1 MKRLQ
6 GIVSS
11 GVAVR
16 SPNPMPAADDKMR
29 IPVRVRAISSQELP
43 TVTDKYLNENKW
55 WVSPYNF
62 VPEVRATFDLPEK
75 VSIHDATLRDGEQT
89 PGIVFSIADKI
100 AIAEK
105 LDEVGVERIE
115 AGMPA
120 VSEQDFE
127 AIKQI
132 SKLGL
137 KARIYTFAR
146 AMNSDIDKALECG
159 CHGVIVEVP
168 IGYPKLKYQFKWTW
182 EDVLKKSVGVI
193 NYAKSHGLHVVY
205 FPYDTTRAREEDLRN
220 LLSRIVLD
228 SNPDS
233 VGVVDTMGC
242 ALPEAIKY
250 MVRLVKSLTKLP
262 VEVHTHNDFGMAV
275 ATELAGVEA
284 GANCIHSCA
293 NGLGERTGNAP
304 LEELMVALH
313 VLYGYD
319 TQYRLEKLP
328 ELGELVSRISGFAT
342 AVNKPIL
349 GERNFTRE
357 SGIGV
362 DLVVKEPL
370 AMFGT
375 HPALTG
381 RRGEIVLGKKSGKA
395 SITWNLEQMG
405 IEGTDDEAVAEML
418 KRVKDKGIE
427 KRGLLTQKEFR
438 EIVDGVLMAVRR

>member
-1 MKRLQ
+1 M
-6 GIVSS
+6 S
-11 GVAVR
+11 
-16 SPNPMPAADDKMR
+16 N
-29 IPVRVRAISSQELP
+29 E
-43 TVTDKYLNENKW
+43 KYYRENQW

-62 VPEVRATFDLPEK
+62 VPQVRSTYQLPER

-89 PGIVFSIADKI
+89 PGVVFSVADKV

-105 LDEVGVERIE
+105 LAEVGVERIE

-120 VSEQDFE
+120 VSEQDFQ
-127 AIKQI
+127 AIKEI
-132 SKLGL
+132 SRLGL
-137 KARIYTFAR
+137 KSKIYTFAR
-146 AMNSDIDKALECG
+146 AINSDIDKALECG
-159 CHGVIVEVP
+159 CHGVIIEIP
-168 IGYPKLKYQFKWTW
+168 IGYPKLQYQFKWTW
-182 EDVLKKSVGVI
+182 EDVLKKSIGVI
-193 NYAKSHGLHVVY
+193 NYAKSRGLYTVY
-205 FPYDTTRAREEDLRN
+205 FPYDTTRAREDDLTN
-220 LLSRIVLD
+220 LLTRVMQEAP
-228 SNPDS
+228 PDS

-242 ALPEAIKY
+242 VLPEAMKY
-250 MVRLVKSLTKLP
+250 LVRLVKSITHLP

-284 GANCIHSCA
+284 GAEVVHSCA
-293 NGLGERTGNAP
+293 NGLGERTGNAA

-319 TQYRLEKLP
+319 TQYNLARLP
-328 ELGELVSRISGFAT
+328 ELGELVSRISKFNI

-381 RRGEIVLGKKSGKA
+381 RRGEVVLGKKSGKA
-395 SITWNLEQMG
+395 SITYNLEQMG
-405 IEGTDDEAVAEML
+405 ITNAGDEAVSEML
-418 KRVKDKGIE
+418 RRVKEKGIE
-427 KRGLLTQKEFR
+427 KRGLLTADEFR
-438 EIVDGVLMAVRR
+438 AIVDEVLVAKQSPASA

>member
-1 MKRLQ
+1 MNGAYYR
-6 GIVSS
+6 
-11 GVAVR
+11 
-16 SPNPMPAADDKMR
+16 
-29 IPVRVRAISSQELP
+29 E
-43 TVTDKYLNENKW
+43 NEW

-62 VPEVRATFDLPEK
+62 VPEVRARFNLPER

-89 PGIVFSIADKI
+89 PGVVFSVADKI

-105 LDEVGVERIE
+105 LDQVGVERIE

-120 VSEQDFE
+120 VSEPDFR
-127 AIKQI
+127 AIKEI
-132 SKLGL
+132 SRLGL

-146 AMNSDIDKALECG
+146 AMTADIDKALECG
-159 CHGVIVEVP
+159 CHGVIVEIP

-182 EDVLKKSVGVI
+182 EDVLRKSVDVVK
-193 NYAKSHGLHVVY
+193 YAKSRGLNVVY
-205 FPYDTTRAREEDLRN
+205 FPYDTTRAREDDLTN
-220 LLSRIVLD
+220 LLTRIMQD
-228 SNPDS
+228 APPDAI
-233 VGVVDTMGC
+233 GLVDTMGC
-242 ALPEAIKY
+242 ALPEAIKF
-250 MVRLVKSLTKLP
+250 MVRWIKRLTSLP

-284 GANCIHSCA
+284 GAECVHSCA

-319 TQYRLEKLP
+319 TGYNLAKLP
-328 ELGELVSRISGFAT
+328 ELGEVVRRIVDLPI

-349 GERNFTRE
+349 GARNFTRE

-381 RRGEIVLGKKSGKA
+381 RCGEVVLGKKSGKA
-395 SITWNLEQMG
+395 SITYNLEQMG
-405 IEGTDDEAVAEML
+405 ITDAPDEAVGEML
-418 KRVKDKGIE
+418 KLVKNRGIA
-427 KRGLLTQKEFR
+427 KRGLVKAEEFR
-438 EIVDGVLMAVRR
+438 EIAESVLAVKK

>member
-1 MKRLQ
+1 MN
-6 GIVSS
+6 GE
-11 GVAVR
+11 
-16 SPNPMPAADDKMR
+16 PMN
-29 IPVRVRAISSQELP
+29 
-43 TVTDKYLNENKW
+43 DKYFRENEW
-55 WVSPYNF
+55 WVSPYDF
-62 VPEVRATFDLPEK
+62 IPEVRSTFQLPAK

-89 PGIVFSIADKI
+89 PGVVMSVSEKV

-120 VSEQDFE
+120 VSEQDFQ
-127 AIKQI
+127 AIKEI

-137 KARIYTFAR
+137 KAKIYTLAR
-146 AMNSDIDKALECG
+146 AINADIDKAIECG
-159 CHGVIVEVP
+159 CHGVIIEVP

-182 EDVLKKSVGVI
+182 EDVLRKSVPVI
-193 NYAKSHGLHVVY
+193 NYAKSRGMHVVY
-205 FPYDTTRAREEDLRN
+205 FPYDTTRARAEDLTN
-220 LLSRIVLD
+220 LLTRIMQD
-228 SNPDS
+228 APPDS
-233 VGVVDTMGC
+233 IGVVDTMGC
-242 ALPEAIKY
+242 ILPEAMKY
-250 MVRLVKSLTKLP
+250 MVRMFKKLTNNLP

-284 GANCIHSCA
+284 GAEVVHSCA
-293 NGLGERTGNAP
+293 NGLGERTGNAA

-319 TQYRLEKLP
+319 TQYDLSKLP
-328 ELGELVSRISGFAT
+328 ELGELVSRISRFPT
-342 AVNKPIL
+342 AANKPIL

-381 RRGEIVLGKKSGKA
+381 RRGEIVLGKKSGKL
-395 SITWNLEQMG
+395 SITYNLEQMG
-405 IEGTDDEAVAEML
+405 ITDADDEAVGEML

-427 KRGLLTQKEFR
+427 KRGLLTEEEFR
-438 EIVDGVLMAVRR
+438 DIVDSVLVAKR

>member
-1 MKRLQ
+1 MKDLYYR
-6 GIVSS
+6 
-11 GVAVR
+11 
-16 SPNPMPAADDKMR
+16 
-29 IPVRVRAISSQELP
+29 E
-43 TVTDKYLNENKW
+43 NEW

-62 VPEVRATFDLPEK
+62 VPEVRSTFDLPQK

-89 PGIVFSIADKI
+89 PGVVFSIADKL

-120 VSEQDFE
+120 VSDQDFE

-132 SKLGL
+132 SKMGL
-137 KARIYTFAR
+137 KAKIYTFAR
-146 AMNSDIDKALECG
+146 AINTDIDKAIECG

-182 EDVLKKSVGVI
+182 EDVLRKSVGVI
-193 NYAKSHGLHVVY
+193 NYAKSRGLHVVY

-250 MVRLVKSLTKLP
+250 MVRLVKGITKLP

-284 GANCIHSCA
+284 GAECVHSCA
-293 NGLGERTGNAP
+293 NGLGERTGNAA

-313 VLYGYD
+313 VLYGYN
-319 TQYRLEKLP
+319 TQYKLNKLP
-328 ELGELVSRISGFAT
+328 ELGELVSRISRFDT

-349 GERNFTRE
+349 GSRNFTRE

-381 RRGEIVLGKKSGKA
+381 RQGEVVLGKKSGKA
-395 SITWNLEQMG
+395 SITYNLEQLG
-405 IEGTDDEAVAEML
+405 ISGVDDEAIGEML
-418 KRVKDKGIE
+418 RLVKDRGIE
-427 KRGLLTQKEFR
+427 KRGLVTPDEFKEIA
-438 EIVDGVLMAVRR
+438 ESVLGVRK

>member
-1 MKRLQ
+1 M
-6 GIVSS
+6 
-11 GVAVR
+11 
-16 SPNPMPAADDKMR
+16 
-29 IPVRVRAISSQELP
+29 
-43 TVTDKYLNENKW
+43 TDKYFRENEW

-62 VPEVRATFDLPEK
+62 VPEVRGTFDLPEK

-89 PGIVFSIADKI
+89 PGVVFSVADKI

-127 AIKQI
+127 AIKRI

-137 KARIYTFAR
+137 KAKIYTFAR
-146 AMNSDIDKALECG
+146 AINTDIDKAIECG
-159 CHGVIVEVP
+159 CHGVIIEIP

-182 EDVLKKSVGVI
+182 EDVLRKSVGVI
-193 NYAKSHGLHVVY
+193 NYAKSRGMHVVY

-220 LLSRIVLD
+220 LLSRLVLD

-284 GANCIHSCA
+284 GANCVHSCA
-293 NGLGERTGNAP
+293 NGLGERTGNAA

-319 TQYRLEKLP
+319 TQYNLAKLP
-328 ELGELVSRISGFAT
+328 ELGELVSRISRFET
-342 AVNKPIL
+342 AANKPIL

-381 RRGEIVLGKKSGKA
+381 RRGEVVLGKKSGKA
-395 SITWNLEQMG
+395 SITYNLEQMG
-405 IEGTDDEAVAEML
+405 IAGTDDEAIGEML
-418 KRVKDKGIE
+418 KQVKDKGIE
-427 KRGLLTQKEFR
+427 KRGLLTPDEFK
-438 EIVDGVLMAVRR
+438 EIVDGVLAVRK